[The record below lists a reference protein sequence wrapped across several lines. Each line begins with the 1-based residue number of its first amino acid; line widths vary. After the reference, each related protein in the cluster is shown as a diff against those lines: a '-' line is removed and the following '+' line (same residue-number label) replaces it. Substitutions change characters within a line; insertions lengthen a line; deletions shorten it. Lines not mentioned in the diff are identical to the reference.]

1 MSDHAVSRRGLLAG
15 GALAALTGC
24 TADGDAG
31 DAGQSLHSL
40 IGNAAAAPPWAQL
53 KRHVDGTLSL
63 PGSTAYNRGRLLE
76 NPRYDG
82 AKPLAVL
89 RVANPADVSTAFKFA
104 QDHDL
109 PVALRAGGHS
119 YPGWSAG
126 GGGSTG
132 PKALV
137 LDCRGLSRIAVNG
150 TRATIGAGASLAKVY
165 DVLGRRGRAI
175 AGGSCATVG
184 IAGLTLGGGV
194 GVLSRSMGLTCD
206 QVVAM
211 RVVTADGKVRTVDAR
226 HDPSLFWALRGGG
239 GGQLGMVTAFTF
251 ATHQAPTMSSFYLRW
266 RFSAAAA
273 LIDAWQDWAP
283 TADSRLWST
292 LKLLGGRGRPEPVLQ
307 VSGTWTGPAS
317 GLDAQ
322 LARLLRHVPAPTAKT
337 VQRQSYRELMARYA
351 GCADIPASQCHSGP
365 GGKIVRESFGA
376 TSHIAHRPLGRDGA
390 ADLIAQVRRAQTNGL
405 LVGGASLDALGGR
418 VRDLD
423 DAATAFGHRRA
434 LMTVQYYGSWD
445 GRSGSAG
452 VADRYV
458 RGVREAMK
466 PHWGLHAYVNYADAS
481 IKSYRAAYYRSNATR
496 LGTVRRKY
504 DPHNF
509 FRQPQG
515 F

>member
-1 MSDHAVSRRGLLAG
+1 MSEQWVSRRGVLVS
-15 GALAALTGC
+15 GALTALTGC
-24 TADGDAG
+24 SGGDGSV

-40 IGNAAAAPPWAQL
+40 IGNAEAAPPWAQL

-63 PGSTAYNRGRLLE
+63 PGSAPYDRVRRLE
-76 NPRYDG
+76 NPRYDW
-82 AKPLAVL
+82 AEPHAVL
-89 RVANPADVSTAFKFA
+89 RVANGSDVATAFKFA

-109 PVALRAGGHS
+109 PVAFRSGGHS

-126 GGGSTG
+126 GGGNTG
-132 PKALV
+132 PKSLV
-137 LDCRGLSRIAVNG
+137 LDCRGLSRVAVDG

-165 DVLGRRGRAI
+165 DALGGRGRAI

-211 RVVTADGKVRTVDAR
+211 RVVTADGRIRTVDAR

-239 GGQLGMVTAFTF
+239 GGHLGMVTAFTF
-251 ATHQAPTMSSFYLRW
+251 ATHQAPAMSSFYLRW
-266 RFSAAAA
+266 RFSAAAE

-322 LARLLRHVPAPTAKT
+322 LARLLRDVPAPIART
-337 VQRQSYRELMARYA
+337 VQRQSYRELMERYA
-351 GCADIPASQCHSGP
+351 GCSDIPVGECHTGP
-365 GGKIVRESFGA
+365 GGKLRREAFGA
-376 TSHIAHRPLGRDGA
+376 TSHIGHQPLDRDGA
-390 ADLIAQVRRAQTNGL
+390 SDLIAQVRRAQGNGL
-405 LVGGASLDALGGR
+405 VVGGASLDALGGR

-423 DAATAFGHRRA
+423 DDATAFGHRRA

-452 VADRYV
+452 IADRYV
-458 RGVREAMK
+458 RGFREAMK
-466 PHWGLHAYVNYADAS
+466 PHWGLHAYVNYADPT
-481 IKSYRAAYYRSNATR
+481 IKSYKTAYFRGNAAR
-496 LGTVRRKY
+496 LASVRKRY
-504 DPHNF
+504 DPHDF

-515 F
+515 Y